1 MTGSKGPGEMVPT
14 MFEVAVKPPQ
24 HIPENVQK
32 VLFYEWWQIFARISP
47 QRSAVG
53 LSTVFSTF
61 QEVGSNWNCVLCPEW
76 LRFSNKNCDPQT
88 DHSPVY

>member
-1 MTGSKGPGEMVPT
+1 MVPA
-14 MFEVAVKPPQ
+14 MFGIAVKPPQ
-24 HIPENVQK
+24 HIPENMCRRCF
-32 VLFYEWWQIFARISP
+32 FYEWWQIFTSISP

-61 QEVGSNWNCVLCPEW
+61 QEVGSNRSCVLCSEW

-88 DHSPVY
+88 DHSPLY